1 MDEST
6 PKPDGE
12 DDPTDP
18 MPETS
23 IGGAVEFLSLG
34 LSIAVSLA
42 AGALL
47 GYLVDR
53 WLGTVPLFT
62 LVGLALGVAMAVLM
76 TIAAVRKYL

>member
-18 MPETS
+18 RPETS

-62 LVGLALGVAMAVLM
+62 LVGLALGVAVAVLM